1 MMNSI
6 RRIAAAAI
14 AGLMAIATAQAQES
28 PLVGSWQATHPAGRD
43 GPGFVSTTTYGPN
56 GSFNF
61 EMAIAPGPG
70 AAGGILRTRG
80 QYRMT
85 GPGTVQVTYADSM
98 LCGAGTGCMPAPA
111 AYAPMPGSSMSFNFQ
126 FRGNSQIVAEDGTV
140 LVRVR

>member
-1 MMNSI
+1 MISI
-6 RRIAAAAI
+6 RHLAAGAAA
-14 AGLMAIATAQAQES
+14 GLLAIATAQAQDS

-43 GPGFVSTTTYGPN
+43 GPGFVSTTTYAPN
-56 GSFNF
+56 GGFYY

-70 AAGGILRTRG
+70 AAGGVLRTQG

-85 GPGTVQVTYADSM
+85 GPGTVQVIYADSM

-126 FRGNSQIVAEDGTV
+126 FRGNGQLVAEDGTV
-140 LVRVR
+140 FVRVR